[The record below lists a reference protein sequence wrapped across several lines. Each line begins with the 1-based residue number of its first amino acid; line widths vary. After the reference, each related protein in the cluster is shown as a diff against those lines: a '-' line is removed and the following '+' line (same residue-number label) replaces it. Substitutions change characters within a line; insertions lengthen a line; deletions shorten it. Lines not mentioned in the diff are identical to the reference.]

1 MDLTST
7 ILAVASP
14 PGYSARGIL
23 RISGDQ
29 TFDLLAEHLNT
40 DLRSQPSAHP
50 GRLRVPSRFDRG
62 LRALDLPVLILSFHA
77 PHSYTGQDAAELQM
91 PGNPIL
97 LQRVIDELLST
108 AQTHGI
114 DARRA
119 EAGQFTARAFM
130 HGKMTLTQAEGVAG
144 VIAAQSD
151 AELRAARLLATGK
164 LNTFARTLADDLASA
179 LALVEA
185 GLDFTDQEDVI
196 PITPQALHDRL
207 TALDEQIAAQLS
219 RAVGMEQLEAIPW
232 VVLTG
237 EPNAG
242 KSTLFNALLGVERA
256 VVSQI
261 AGTTRDVL
269 TQPLRIDTDHGSAE
283 VMLVDLAGA
292 DDAADGFNELMQLA
306 ARSTIDRAELI
317 LRCIPADQPLAASRA
332 LNPTEI
338 IVHTKADIAP
348 TPPTA
353 NGISVSAKTHQGL
366 DELRR
371 IIAQRLCN
379 QAVSLAADALALRPR
394 HESALRAAHTHLTDA
409 HRSLAPKGKTKGD
422 GSHFPPDLPQ
432 PELTAASMR
441 LALDQLSQLA
451 GDITPDDLLG
461 RIFSTFCV
469 GK

>member
-14 PGYSARGIL
+14 PGYSARGLL

-29 TFDLLAEHLNT
+29 TFDLLAKHLNI
-40 DLRSQPSAHP
+40 DLRSQRGAHP
-50 GRLRVPSRFDRG
+50 CRLR
-62 LRALDLPVLILSFHA
+62 LRANDLPVVILTFRA

-97 LQRVIDELLST
+97 LQRVIDELLAT

-119 EAGQFTARAFM
+119 QAGQFTARAFM
-130 HGKMTLTQAEGVAG
+130 HGKMTLTQAEGVAA

-164 LNTFARTLADDLASA
+164 LSTFARSLADDLASA

-207 TALDEQIAAQLS
+207 IALDEQITAQLS

-232 VVLTG
+232 VVLIG

-269 TQPLRIDTDHGSAE
+269 AQPLRIDTDHGSAE

-292 DDAADGFNELMQLA
+292 DDAADGFNALMQLA
-306 ARSTIDRAELI
+306 ARSAIDRAELI
-317 LRCIPADQPLAASRA
+317 LRCVPAHQPLARPVPIPSGASRTP
-332 LNPTEI
+332 NPTEI
-338 IVHTKADIAP
+338 IVHTKADLAP
-348 TPPTA
+348 ATQSA
-353 NGISVSAKTHQGL
+353 IGIFVSAKTRQGL
-366 DELRR
+366 DDLRR

-409 HRSLAPKGKTKGD
+409 HQSLAEQGETKGD

-451 GDITPDDLLG
+451 GDITPDDVLG
-461 RIFSTFCV
+461 RIFSTFCI

>member
-1 MDLTST
+1 MDSTST

-14 PGYSARGIL
+14 LGYSARGLL

-29 TFDLLAEHLNT
+29 TFDLLAQHVNT
-40 DLRSQPSAHP
+40 DIRSQRGAHP
-50 GRLRVPSRFDRG
+50 GRLR
-62 LRALDLPVLILSFHA
+62 LRANDLPVLVLTFHA
-77 PHSYTGQDAAELQM
+77 PHSYTGQDAAEVQM

-108 AQTHGI
+108 AQAHKI

-130 HGKMTLTQAEGVAG
+130 HGKMTLTQAEGVAA

-151 AELRAARLLATGK
+151 AQLRAARLLATGK
-164 LNTFARTLADDLASA
+164 LSTFARSLADDLASA

-196 PITPQALHDRL
+196 PITPQDLHDRL
-207 TALDEQIAAQLS
+207 TALDEQITAQLS
-219 RAVGMEQLEAIPW
+219 RAIGMEQLEAIPW
-232 VVLTG
+232 VVLIG

-269 TQPLRIDTDHGSAE
+269 TQPLRIETDHGPAE

-292 DDAADGFNELMQLA
+292 DDAADGLSGLMQVA
-306 ARSTIDRAELI
+306 AQNAIDRAELI
-317 LRCIPADQPLAASRA
+317 LRCVPATQPFAASRA
-332 LNPTEI
+332 LTPTEI
-338 IVHTKADIAP
+338 VVRTKLDLASVAP
-348 TPPTA
+348 DSE
-353 NGISVSAKTHQGL
+353 GIFLSAETGQGL

-409 HRSLAPKGKTKGD
+409 HRSLTETGETKGD
-422 GSHFPPDLPQ
+422 GSLFRPDLPQ

-451 GDITPDDLLG
+451 GDITPDDVLG

>member
-1 MDLTST
+1 MDLSST

-14 PGYSARGIL
+14 PGHSARGIV
-23 RISGDQ
+23 RITGDQ

-40 DLRSQPSAHP
+40 EACSQRGAHL
-50 GRLRVPSRFDRG
+50 GRLR
-62 LRALDLPVLILSFHA
+62 LRAHDLPVLVLTFHA
-77 PHSYTGQDAAELQM
+77 PHTYTGQDSAELQM

-108 AQTHGI
+108 PHTHGI

-164 LNTFARTLADDLASA
+164 LSTFARTLADNLASA

-207 TALDEQIAAQLS
+207 IALDEQIAAQLS

-232 VVLTG
+232 VVLIG

-269 TQPLRIDTDHGSAE
+269 TQPLQIDTDHGSAE
-283 VMLVDLAGA
+283 VMLVDLAGT
-292 DDAADGFNELMQLA
+292 DDAADGFNELMQLVA
-306 ARSTIDRAELI
+306 KDAIDRAELI
-317 LRCIPADQPLAASRA
+317 LRCVPSAQPLAASRA
-332 LNPTEI
+332 MNPTEI
-338 IVHTKADIAP
+338 VVRTMVDLTSA
-348 TPPTA
+348 PPTA
-353 NGISVSAKTHQGL
+353 DGIYVSAKTGQGL
-366 DELRR
+366 DDLRR
-371 IIAQRLCN
+371 IIAQRLGS
-379 QAVSLAADALALRPR
+379 QAVSLAADTLALRPR

-409 HRSLAPKGKTKGD
+409 HRSLAEERD
-422 GSHFPPDLPQ
+422 GNHFPPDLLQ

-451 GDITPDDLLG
+451 GDITPDDVLG

>member
-1 MDLTST
+1 
-7 ILAVASP
+7 
-14 PGYSARGIL
+14 
-23 RISGDQ
+23 
-29 TFDLLAEHLNT
+29 
-40 DLRSQPSAHP
+40 
-50 GRLRVPSRFDRG
+50 
-62 LRALDLPVLILSFHA
+62 
-77 PHSYTGQDAAELQM
+77 M

-108 AQTHGI
+108 AQAHGI

-130 HGKMTLTQAEGVAG
+130 HGKMTLTQAEGVAA

-164 LNTFARTLADDLASA
+164 LSTFAHALADELASA

-196 PITPQALHDRL
+196 PITPHDLHDRL
-207 TALDEQIAAQLS
+207 TALDEQITAQLN
-219 RAVGMEQLEAIPW
+219 RAIGMEQLEAIPW
-232 VVLTG
+232 VVLIG

-242 KSTLFNALLGVERA
+242 KSTLFNALLGTERA

-269 TQPLRIDTDHGSAE
+269 TQPLRIETDHGPAE
-283 VMLVDLAGA
+283 VMLVDLAGT
-292 DDAADGFNELMQLA
+292 DDAADAFDEMMQLA
-306 ARSTIDRAELI
+306 ARNAIDRAELI
-317 LRCIPADQPLAASRA
+317 LRCVPADQPLAASRA
-332 LNPTEI
+332 ASSTEI
-338 IVHTKADIAP
+338 IVHTKSDL
-348 TPPTA
+348 TQTTPTA
-353 NGISVSAKTHQGL
+353 DGIFVSAETSQGL
-366 DELRR
+366 DKLRR

-394 HESALRAAHTHLTDA
+394 HESALRTAHSHLTDA
-409 HRSLAPKGKTKGD
+409 THSLVAQGD
-422 GSHFPPDLPQ
+422 GSHFPPDLEQ

-451 GDITPDDLLG
+451 GDITPDDVLG
-461 RIFSTFCV
+461 RIFSTFCI

>member
-14 PGYSARGIL
+14 PGYSARGLL

-29 TFDLLAEHLNT
+29 TFDLLAKHLNI
-40 DLRSQPSAHP
+40 DLRSKRGAHP
-50 GRLRVPSRFDRG
+50 CRLR
-62 LRALDLPVLILSFHA
+62 LRANDLPVVILTFRA

-97 LQRVIDELLST
+97 LQRVIDELLAT

-119 EAGQFTARAFM
+119 QAGQFTARAFM
-130 HGKMTLTQAEGVAG
+130 HGKMTLTQAEGVAA

-151 AELRAARLLATGK
+151 AELHAARLLATGK
-164 LNTFARTLADDLASA
+164 LSTFARSLADDLASA

-207 TALDEQIAAQLS
+207 IALDEQITAQLS

-232 VVLTG
+232 VVLIG

-269 TQPLRIDTDHGSAE
+269 AQPLRIDTDHGSAE

-306 ARSTIDRAELI
+306 ARSAIDRAELI
-317 LRCIPADQPLAASRA
+317 LRCVPAHQPLARPVPIPSGASRTP
-332 LNPTEI
+332 NPTEI
-338 IVHTKADIAP
+338 IVHTKADLAP
-348 TPPTA
+348 ATQSA
-353 NGISVSAKTHQGL
+353 IGIFVSAKTRQGL
-366 DELRR
+366 DDLRR

-394 HESALRAAHTHLTDA
+394 HESALRTAHSHLTDA
-409 HRSLAPKGKTKGD
+409 THSLVTKGD
-422 GSHFPPDLPQ
+422 GSHFPPDLEQ

-451 GDITPDDLLG
+451 GDITPDDVLG
-461 RIFSTFCV
+461 RIFSTFCI